1 MKYLIIFCFFATLG
15 SIACGFIF
23 EVDYSE
29 KLIGYGTVGLFIV
42 AFPLFIYYRWKD
54 KDFKD
59 YMLNNE
65 NLEKMREN
73 QKKNKI

>member
-1 MKYLIIFCFFATLG
+1 MKYLIIFCFIASLG
-15 SIACGFIF
+15 SIALGFLL
-23 EVDYSE
+23 ELEYSE
-29 KLIGYGTVGLFIV
+29 KLIGYGTVSLFIV

-54 KDFKD
+54 KNFKD

-73 QKKNKI
+73 QKKKK

>member
-1 MKYLIIFCFFATLG
+1 MKYLILFCFIASLG
-15 SIACGFIF
+15 SIVCGFVF
-23 EVDYSE
+23 ELEYSE
-29 KLIGYGTVGLFIV
+29 KLIGYGTVGLFII

-54 KDFKD
+54 KNFKD

-73 QKKNKI
+73 QKKNKL